1 MFNLI
6 KQVFIILLIFSES
19 FTTKYVS
26 LNDEPCIVR
35 PTLID
40 LNAVELKSYPFMI
53 NLDKCSGS
61 YNLLSPTICGPKKK
75 VINVKA
81 FNMIKN
87 KMKLNFKTFVFK
99 IVCVIILMT

>member
-1 MFNLI
+1 
-6 KQVFIILLIFSES
+6 
-19 FTTKYVS
+19 
-26 LNDEPCIVR
+26 
-35 PTLID
+35 
-40 LNAVELKSYPFMI
+40 MI

-61 YNLLSPTICGPKKK
+61 YNLLSPTICGLKKK

-99 IVCVIILMT
+99 IVRVIILMT